1 MIAALYSANDFIEKI
16 WFTWQV
22 IKFST
27 SLTVLNWESDYLS
40 PTNDNSPV
48 MNHVQLWKKKG
59 SPDRERKFVNRK
71 QKLILL
77 HCSNRFFHFFF
88 FYFFSVFLFL
98 RCFFH
103 CRNFP
108 LIVPWENCME
118 NSKQSA
124 WIVIAFD
131 QLQIFF
137 LLLVKFFGKLQYIFR
152 WVKFLFI
159 TKLYTKQQNSIDK
172 KRFENRLLNQH
183 FSKND

>member
-77 HCSNRFFHFFF
+77 HCSNRFSHFSF

-137 LLLVKFFGKLQYIFR
+137 FTFSKIF
-152 WVKFLFI
+152 WNI
-159 TKLYTKQQNSIDK
+159 TV
-172 KRFENRLLNQH
+172 H
-183 FSKND
+183 FSMSEIFVYNKIVYKTTKFNR